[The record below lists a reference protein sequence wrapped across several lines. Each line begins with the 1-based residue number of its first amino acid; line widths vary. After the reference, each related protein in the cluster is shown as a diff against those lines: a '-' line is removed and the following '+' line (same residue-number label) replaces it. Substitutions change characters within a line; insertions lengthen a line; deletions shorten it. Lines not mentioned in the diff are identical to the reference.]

1 MQSCINNITIKKINK
16 MTNFVKVS
24 IFALAL
30 GVFAS
35 CGESTETPAA
45 EAAAT
50 TEAAAT
56 VVDSAAATTEA
67 AATVVDSAAATT
79 AKAAEAVKG
88 AAADVKAADST
99 KK

>member
-1 MQSCINNITIKKINK
+1 

-35 CGESTETPAA
+35 CGESTETPAV

-50 TEAAAT
+50 TTIEADTAAKTPEATTTSANDTAAKAPEAAQP
-56 VVDSAAATTEA
+56 AATP
-67 AATVVDSAAATT
+67 DT
-79 AKAAEAVKG
+79 AAVK
-88 AAADVKAADST
+88 
-99 KK
+99 

>member
-1 MQSCINNITIKKINK
+1 

-50 TEAAAT
+50 PAT
-56 VVDSAAATTEA
+56 DSAAATPAADTTA
-67 AATVVDSAAATT
+67 AQPAATP
-79 AKAAEAVKG
+79 
-88 AAADVKAADST
+88 AADST

>member
-1 MQSCINNITIKKINK
+1 

-35 CGESTETPAA
+35 CGESTETPA
-45 EAAAT
+45 

-56 VVDSAAATTEA
+56 PAI
-67 AATVVDSAAATT
+67 DSAAATT
-79 AKAAEAVKG
+79 ATDS
-88 AAADVKAADST
+88 AAATPAADTTAATPAAQPAATPAADST
-99 KK
+99 K

>member
-1 MQSCINNITIKKINK
+1 

-45 EAAAT
+45 EAAAPAAT
-50 TEAAAT
+50 PEATATPAADSTMPAATEAAQP
-56 VVDSAAATTEA
+56 AATP
-67 AATVVDSAAATT
+67 
-79 AKAAEAVKG
+79 
-88 AAADVKAADST
+88 AADST

>member
-1 MQSCINNITIKKINK
+1 

-50 TEAAAT
+50 PAT
-56 VVDSAAATTEA
+56 DSAAATP
-67 AATVVDSAAATT
+67 ATDSAAATPAADTT
-79 AKAAEAVKG
+79 AATPAAEAAQP
-88 AAADVKAADST
+88 AATPAADST
-99 KK
+99 K

>member
-56 VVDSAAATTEA
+56 VVDSAAAT
-67 AATVVDSAAATT
+67 VVDSAAATT